1 MGERPRKKRG
11 ESRGRGRPRKPA
23 APPPREAALRLLVAG
38 PPTWATDEAVR
49 ELGEAGFALAVRTLG
64 RPDDL
69 SSALADGDCDLVL
82 LATGGENAPQA
93 ALDSVRRSGFDVP
106 VVVVAEDVSHPEAL
120 ALLRAGAAEC
130 LDRRSLWRLPEAAR
144 RLREEADAREERRRH
159 LSRRESDRTERA
171 LEATQE
177 RLESVLASSPT
188 VLYALAI
195 EGESQGLTWVSRN
208 VESLLGYP
216 IEEALEPGWWSTN
229 VHPDDR
235 QAASAGVSHLFL
247 QGRLTHEYR
256 FRHQDGSYRRLRDDS
271 RLRRDPQG
279 RPVEVYGAWADVT
292 QLYEAQSVME
302 RAHAQLETAVSER
315 TAELSQANQR
325 LQFELAERRRAEE
338 ASRASEE
345 RLQTVAQATND
356 AVWDWDLL
364 RDDLWWGQ
372 GVQTLFGYP
381 PEQVRAD
388 PVWWRERVHAEDRER
403 TLRSMEVALSDGG
416 GGAWSAEYRFRRAD
430 GTYASVLDRGQ
441 VLRDEGGQAVRF
453 IGSMLDIS
461 AQKTAEEALRAANE
475 KLRAWVSELEQ
486 RNREMSLLGEMGELL
501 QTCTALDE
509 AYGVVAHC
517 AQQLFQG
524 ESGALYVFRAARTL
538 VERVAAWGG
547 ERPDEAG
554 FEPGEC
560 WALRRGR
567 VHVVEETGPGLRC
580 PHVRGPEVRGYMC
593 IPMMAQG
600 DALGVLHL
608 TARGQGRLPEPRRQ
622 FAQTVSESL
631 ALGLANLRLREA
643 LRSQAIRD
651 PLTGLFNRRFM
662 EEALE
667 REVRRATRHLS
678 PLSVIMLDL
687 DRFKRL
693 NDSLGHDAGDA
704 LLREMG
710 AFLNA
715 RIRSA
720 DIACRYGGEE
730 ITLILPDASLDD
742 ARARAEELREGVR
755 CITVQDRGRTIGP
768 LTVSAGVASF
778 PLHGSTAEAL
788 LKAADEALYRAKGAG
803 RDRVMVAAGG

>member
-1 MGERPRKKRG
+1 MAERSRRKGAGAAEKR
-11 ESRGRGRPRKPA
+11 RRRKAAA
-23 APPPREAALRLLVAG
+23 APARDAAIRVLVAG
-38 PPTWATDEAVR
+38 PSTWATDEAVR
-49 ELGEAGFALAVRTLG
+49 ELGEAGVAVAVHTLG
-64 RPDDL
+64 RADDL
-69 SSALADGDCDLVL
+69 SHELAEQAFDLVL
-82 LATGGENAPQA
+82 LATGSEHAPQA
-93 ALDSVRRSGFDVP
+93 ALDGVRRSGFDVP
-106 VVVVAEDVSHPEAL
+106 VVVVGEDMSHPEAL

-144 RLREEADAREERRRH
+144 RLREEADARETRRRQ

-195 EGESQGLTWVSRN
+195 EGDSQGLTWVSRN
-208 VESLLGYP
+208 VEALLGYT
-216 IEEALEPGWWSTN
+216 IDEALEPGWWSAN

-247 QGRLTHEYR
+247 QARLTHEYR
-256 FRHQDGSYRRLRDDS
+256 FRHRDGSYRRLRDDS

-292 QLYEAQSVME
+292 QLYEAQLVLESA
-302 RAHAQLETAVSER
+302 RAQLETAVSER

-338 ASRASEE
+338 ASRVSEE
-345 RLQTVAQATND
+345 RLQVVAQATND
-356 AVWDWDLL
+356 AIWDWDLL
-364 RDDLWWGQ
+364 RDNVWWNQ

-388 PVWWRERVHAEDRER
+388 PVWWRERLHGDDRER
-403 TLRSMEVALSDGG
+403 VLRSMELALTDGDG
-416 GGAWSAEYRFRRAD
+416 TWSAEYRFRRAD
-430 GTYASVLDRGQ
+430 GSYASVLDRGQ
-441 VLRDEGGQAVRF
+441 VLREEGGQAARF
-453 IGSMLDIS
+453 IGSMMDIS
-461 AQKTAEEALRAANE
+461 EQKKAQEALREANE

-538 VERVAAWGG
+538 VERVAVWG
-547 ERPDEAG
+547 EARPDETG
-554 FEPGEC
+554 FEPGDC

-580 PHVRGPEVRGYMC
+580 PHVRGAEARGYLC

-608 TARGQGRLPEPRRQ
+608 TAHGQDRLPEPRRQ

-730 ITLILPDASLDD
+730 ITLILPDASLED

-778 PLHGSTAEAL
+778 PLHGTTAEAL

>member
-1 MGERPRKKRG
+1 MAERSKRRRGSAAEAPARARPRRA
-11 ESRGRGRPRKPA
+11 PA
-23 APPPREAALRLLVAG
+23 APSEPLQMLVAG
-38 PPTWATDEAVR
+38 PSQWAIEEAVR
-49 ELGEAGFALAVRTLG
+49 ELSDAGLTVAVQTLDRTDELPGALEAQTW
-64 RPDDL
+64 
-69 SSALADGDCDLVL
+69 DLVL
-82 LATGGENAPQA
+82 LAAGGDPAPQA
-93 ALDSVRRSGFDVP
+93 ALDTIRRGGFDVP
-106 VVVVAEDVSHPEAL
+106 VVVIGEDVSHPEAL

-130 LDRRSLWRLPEAAR
+130 LDRRSLWRLPDAAQ
-144 RLREEADAREERRRH
+144 RLRAEADAREARRRQ
-159 LSRRESDRTERA
+159 LSRRESDETEQA
-171 LEATQE
+171 LQTAQE
-177 RLESVLASSPT
+177 RLESVLAASPT
-188 VLYALAI
+188 ILYALAI
-195 EGESQGLTWVSRN
+195 EGESQGLAWVSRN
-208 VESLLGYP
+208 ITSLLGYS
-216 IEEALEPGWWSTN
+216 IEEALEPGWWSAN
-229 VHPDDR
+229 LHPQDR
-235 QAASAGVSHLFL
+235 AAASAGVSHLFAH
-247 QGRLTHEYR
+247 GHLTHEYR
-256 FRHQDGSYRRLRDDS
+256 FRHKGGAWLWLRDDS
-271 RLRRDPQG
+271 RLRRDTKG
-279 RPVEVYGAWADVT
+279 HPVEVFGAWADST
-292 QLYEAQSVME
+292 QRHEAQSVLE
-302 RAHAQLETAVSER
+302 RARAELEVSVSAR

-338 ASRASEE
+338 ASRTSEE
-345 RLQTVAQATND
+345 RLQVVAQATND
-356 AVWDWDLL
+356 AIWDWNV
-364 RDDLWWGQ
+364 RDDSVWWNQ

-381 PEQVRAD
+381 PDQVRLD
-388 PVWWRERVHAEDRER
+388 PQWWRERIHVDDRER
-403 TLRSMEVALSDGG
+403 VLRSMEAALLDGG
-416 GGAWSAEYRFRRAD
+416 TWAAEYRFRRAD
-430 GTYASVLDRGQ
+430 GTWASVLDRGQ
-441 VLRDEGGQAVRF
+441 VLRDESGEVSRF
-453 IGSMLDIS
+453 IGSMMDIS
-461 AQKTAEEALRAANE
+461 EQKMAQEALRAANE

-501 QTCTALDE
+501 QTCTTLDE

-524 ESGALYVFRAARTL
+524 ESGAVYVFRSARTL
-538 VERVAAWGG
+538 VEGVAVWGDT
-547 ERPDEAG
+547 RADEAG

-567 VHVVEETGPGLRC
+567 VHVVEEAGSGLRC
-580 PHVRGPEVRGYMC
+580 PHVRRPDVRGYLC

-600 DALGVLHL
+600 EALGVLHL

-622 FAQTVSESL
+622 FAQTVAESL

-667 REVRRATRHLS
+667 REVRRAARHLA

-687 DRFKRL
+687 DRFKQL

-710 AFLNA
+710 VFLNS

-730 ITLILPDASLDD
+730 ITLILPDASLDA

-755 CITVQDRGRTIGP
+755 RITVQDGDRTIGP
-768 LTVSAGVASF
+768 LTVSAGVACF
-778 PLHGSTAEAL
+778 PLHGTTAEAL